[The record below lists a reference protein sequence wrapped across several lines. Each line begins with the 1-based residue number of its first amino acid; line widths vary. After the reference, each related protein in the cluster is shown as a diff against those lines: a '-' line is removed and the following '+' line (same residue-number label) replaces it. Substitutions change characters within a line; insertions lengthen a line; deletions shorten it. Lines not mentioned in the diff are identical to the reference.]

1 MLGQNL
7 VEHFSI
13 VMEGKSD
20 VFYES
25 VRFFLLNPVEAVE
38 FFVDFI
44 VIHAHVVQQIIIK
57 IRNTCFSHLL
67 VENRIAVFFCF
78 QKSCMQLVC
87 QGETVSRVTIDECV
101 FCCVFTLEIAVH
113 PRGVEIRKT
122 FLQKCIHHFFR
133 FFQID
138 AAAVVRVGQRKAHQ
152 TETEFLLACKYFCHF
167 ICPPFVF

>member
-7 VEHFSI
+7 VEHFGI

-67 VENRIAVFFCF
+67 VENRIARIADKIATIEASGT
-78 QKSCMQLVC
+78 QILTLDDQTRADIREAS
-87 QGETVSRVTIDECV
+87 QGVYESIKENIDPA
-101 FCCVFTLEIAVH
+101 IY
-113 PRGVEIRKT
+113 
-122 FLQKCIHHFFR
+122 
-133 FFQID
+133 
-138 AAAVVRVGQRKAHQ
+138 KAYMDGI
-152 TETEFLLACKYFCHF
+152 E
-167 ICPPFVF
+167 